1 MDVNNQIKESY
12 ETHQLS
18 EIAKWKTEEPSV
30 LSKISGRLFKPVSW
44 LVETVIPEKS
54 VQQGIEACSGASK
67 FLLDINGFKQETGI
81 TEIAELKQ
89 KPLHFCDA
97 QADSTHNWAIG
108 YAASEGAVTGVAGF
122 AGMAA
127 DIPAIITIAFR
138 TINKIGLCYGFENIT
153 EQDNLRILS
162 ILSVSGAN
170 TIEEKQ
176 VALESL
182 AQLNAELASAS
193 WKQVTQKTV
202 NNELSKEAG
211 KIVVRGLARQL
222 GINLTRR
229 KTLQV
234 IPVVGA
240 AVAAGVN
247 GAFVNDVAWAAR
259 RIFQEAWLNNK
270 YSVAVNNSL

>member
-1 MDVNNQIKESY
+1 MDLNNQIKESY

-18 EIAKWKTEEPSV
+18 EIARWKTEEPSV

-44 LVETVIPEKS
+44 LVEAVIPEKS
-54 VQQGIEACSGASK
+54 VQSGIEACSDASK
-67 FLLDINGFKQETGI
+67 FFLDINSFKQETGI
-81 TEIAELKQ
+81 TEIAELRQ
-89 KPLHFCDA
+89 KAMHFCDA
-97 QADSTHNWAIG
+97 QADSVHNWAIG

-138 TINKIGLCYGFENIT
+138 TINKIGLCYGFENVT

-182 AQLNAELASAS
+182 AELNSALAIESRKQLA
-193 WKQVTQKTV
+193 QKTV

-247 GAFVNDVAWAAR
+247 GAFINDVAWAAR
-259 RIFQEAWLNNK
+259 RIFQEAWLNSK
-270 YSVAVNNSL
+270 YSAEVNNPA